1 MNDCIGHFGQ
11 DGCSVSPF
19 GRFLLFNPID
29 SSLSSVVCTS
39 LNYFHSEAIFGV
51 VYCKMMFLHIL
62 ALFSPSVVYTRPP
75 NMLWWMCVGVIL
87 KISLM

>member
-29 SSLSSVVCTS
+29 SSLSSVVCPS
-39 LNYFHSEAIFGV
+39 LNFFHSEAIFGV
-51 VYCKMMFLHIL
+51 VYCKMDFPNILDLLAPSMVYNLPYHIIQWVWL
-62 ALFSPSVVYTRPP
+62 G
-75 NMLWWMCVGVIL
+75 GVL
-87 KISLM
+87 NFDLV